1 MTFYRPQ
8 RRRAQPHH
16 SQSRP
21 RSLESVPEVADTS
34 PPPVP
39 VPMEGP
45 EIGSTSPFAALG
57 LSAPLVKAVEHE
69 GYERPTPIQVQAIPH
84 VLAGKDLLGC
94 AQTGTGKTAAFI
106 LPMLQRLARHAGN
119 GRVRSLVLTPT
130 RELAAQIGVATA
142 AYGRHAHMRH
152 TVIFGGVGQR
162 PQETALRHRVDIL
175 VATPGR
181 LMDLMRQGFVDLKG
195 VEIFVLDEADRM
207 LDMGFI
213 NDVRRIVNALPRV
226 RQTLLFSAT
235 MPPEIATLASTIL
248 NEPVRVSVAPAVTTA
263 ETVDQQL
270 YFVGKSDKPALLERL
285 LRGPE
290 ITRALVFTRT
300 KHGADRVFMHLSR
313 AGVQASVIHGN
324 KSQGARTKALD
335 GFRAGGTRVL
345 VATDIAARGIDVDG
359 ISHVINY
366 DLPNVSE
373 SYVHRV
379 GRTGRAGALGNAI
392 SFCDPLERDLLRDI
406 ERFIRRSIPVAS
418 GSAPPENVVRVP
430 TRQDQRTPGGPGRRS
445 FRAPRR
451 SGGRR

>member
-8 RRRAQPHH
+8 RRRTPQHH

-21 RSLESVPEVADTS
+21 HASEPRADFVDNSPAPTPVA
-34 PPPVP
+34 
-39 VPMEGP
+39 MLGP
-45 EIGSTSPFAALG
+45 EEGSTSPFAALG
-57 LSAPLVKAVEHE
+57 LSPPLVRAVEHE

-106 LPMLQRLARHAGN
+106 LPMLQRLARHAAN

-130 RELAAQIGVATA
+130 RELAAQIGVSTA
-142 AYGRHAHMRH
+142 AYGRHASMRH
-152 TVIFGGVGQR
+152 AVIFGGVGQR
-162 PQETALRHRVDIL
+162 PQEVALRHRVDVLI
-175 VATPGR
+175 ATPGR

-235 MPPEIATLASTIL
+235 MPPEIATLASSIL
-248 NEPVRVSVAPAVTTA
+248 HEPVKVSVAPAVTTA
-263 ETVDQQL
+263 ETVDQQI

-285 LRGPE
+285 LKGPE

-300 KHGADRVFMHLSR
+300 KHGADRVFMHLAR
-313 AGVQASVIHGN
+313 AGVGAAVIHGN

-335 GFRAGGTRVL
+335 GFRMGGTRVL

-418 GSAPPENVVRVP
+418 GSAPPEAVVRVP
-430 TRQDQRTPGGPGRRS
+430 TRQEQRRPGGPGRRS
-445 FRAPRR
+445 FRAHRR
-451 SGGRR
+451 